1 MPQRV
6 RDFVDR
12 LLVRAWIEPDHHRQ
26 LRVLV
31 RMAPDSEREQQR
43 AFADADSA
51 AAFVREWLLEF
62 VRRWERAEPG
72 EAAAASQ
79 DEQGTER

>member
-62 VRRWERAEPG
+62 VRRWEHTEAR
-72 EAAAASQ
+72 EAAAAGS
-79 DEQGTER
+79 EERGAER

>member
-62 VRRWERAEPG
+62 LRRWERAEPSETPTAVNEEHG
-72 EAAAASQ
+72 V
-79 DEQGTER
+79 ER